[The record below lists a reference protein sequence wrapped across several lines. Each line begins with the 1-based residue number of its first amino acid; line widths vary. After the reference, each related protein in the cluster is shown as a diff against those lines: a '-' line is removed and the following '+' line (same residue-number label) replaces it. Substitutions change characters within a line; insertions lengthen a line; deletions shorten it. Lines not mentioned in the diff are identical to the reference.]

1 MKRLTSLILAT
12 TLSIGLF
19 NTVAI
24 RVSARG
30 NDTNIQVEKN
40 YEIYPLPQN
49 EVYLGSDFRITD
61 EVNIVLEDG
70 IDESTRNFIVEILA
84 NNGINNTFS
93 KEVVDNKTNIII
105 GVRGSAGYVDN
116 YFNENI
122 EYNQEIFLEEDAYVL
137 KVDNSLKENGVIA
150 ILGDTTDSAYYGIA
164 TLKMIFNQI
173 ENNQIENVMYEDF
186 ADAKWRG
193 FIEGFYGYPW
203 SNEDRKSLMEF
214 GGNFKMNS
222 YIFAPKDDPYHN
234 RQWRELYPEDK
245 LAEIKELVDVGHKSK
260 TQFIWAIHP
269 GFNMINWNDYDNEL
283 QTLLNKLEQLYD
295 IGVRQFGLFMDD
307 ISTDQSLADKEWHVR
322 LVTDVAN
329 WVKEKGDCYSLVYCP
344 PYYNQ
349 AWTGEKG
356 KPYLRAL
363 ANVPENV
370 EIMWTGVDVCGQVVE
385 SEMQWPKDIIGRDTY
400 MWLNWPVNGHNSAR
414 LMLGKGE
421 VMNPGVHNISGI
433 VTNPLEYAELSKTA
447 IFAIADYTWNTD
459 EFNDDKSWEDSFK
472 YINPEVAEEFH
483 TIASHLSDPS
493 PSNRNL
499 VLEESEYIK
508 EDLELFLNNYNS
520 GEEIS
525 EVGSRLIYEFDKIL
539 EAIVV
544 FNSEKNLNEK
554 MKSEIK
560 PWLGSLEYIVKA
572 CKASVNS
579 AIAIRE
585 SNLDVAWTELS
596 NATVFKQTSQTFT
609 TKKLNYPDVVVESG
623 AKRLIP
629 FANELIS
636 SLDSK
641 IYMEMDPQ
649 ASSRIPMSSY
659 KSNELDLIVD
669 GDEET
674 YAYFKTLQKVGDW
687 YGVDLGKVIDVNNIE
702 IVQGRNDTD
711 HDRFHK
717 GILEYSEDGEH
728 WSAIGEE
735 RTDSRIVENN
745 LSIKARYIRY
755 RATIAGVPGG
765 KPDLWTAVR
774 EIKINKEEN
783 KPVLFTNAKELEDTE
798 IIISESKAEILN
810 KSNITLKT
818 NEYLGF
824 KLTGIERIADI
835 ICEASSENLTI
846 ETSIN
851 GVEWSEAADI
861 NEARY
866 IRVIN
871 KESNDITFDLNK
883 LSVTLNKFQHVK
895 ITHNYGSI
903 YSGNIE
909 SIFDKKLESK
919 VWFGSAQGKDK
930 YVQVDLGGVV
940 DIDKIDLVIG
950 DSEKDYFRNGNLEVS
965 LDGETWEVI
974 DEITGESRE
983 ANFPTL
989 KAPYRYRTMEGI
1001 NKRARYIR
1009 LISKNNSN
1017 AWLALNE
1024 ILINEGINI
1033 DTNTNLSLIAKPE
1046 GELSNNSETVI
1057 DKKLSTFYTPAGEEL
1072 EGELLYRLS
1081 DYSEVGELII
1091 LQGPTGI
1098 SNASVEIRDLDGWHE
1113 IGALSNSYNYFDT
1126 SNLNNV
1132 LDIKFTWNG
1141 VKPII
1146 NEIITVK
1153 KSSENIPD
1161 EKPDEVINK
1170 DELKAIIESA
1180 KSIVENEADKYTKET
1195 IDSLKEAIN
1204 IAEEVLINDEAT
1216 QEQIDVAKE
1225 AVEVA
1230 ISQLEEN
1237 DNKPEEINKLALRI
1251 NIDYAEELKESGALE
1266 GVVPV
1271 VIKSFNKALEEA
1283 YIVYNNEFATQTEVD
1298 EAFNNLAEAI
1308 HMLEFKQG
1316 DKSELENLI
1325 NSANALNR
1333 NDYTDESWLNLESI
1347 LEEAN
1352 KVLIDDNAMQEE
1364 INEMS
1369 ENLKQAIKNLE
1380 EANKIDK
1387 SALQDLVN
1395 RVKET
1400 DSSKYIESTW
1410 ISFEGALK
1418 NASELLESQTATQV
1432 EVNEVYNSLLRAYLS
1447 LRLTPDKTLLEGLIK
1462 EIEELDLSKYTTKSV
1477 NMMKKELANAS
1488 VVLNNKEATEEE
1500 VNEAV
1505 ENLRSAK
1512 GALVEKDYIS
1522 NSNENENDNNSNNNS
1537 SIDKNNES
1545 LPKTGDIVSS
1555 SVNLIISGLLT
1566 VGGTF
1571 ILRKK
1576 ED

>member
-24 RVSARG
+24 KVNARG
-30 NDTNIQVEKN
+30 NDTSIQVENN

-70 IDESTRNFIVEILA
+70 IDESTRNFIVEILN

-93 KEVVDNKTNIII
+93 NEVVDNKTNIII

-283 QTLLNKLEQLYD
+283 QTLLNKLEQLYG

-307 ISTDQSLADKEWHVR
+307 ISTDQSLADKDWHVR

-329 WVKEKGDCYSLVYCP
+329 WVKDKGDCYSLVYCP

-385 SEMQWPKDIIGRDTY
+385 SEMQWPKDLIGRDTY

-508 EDLELFLNNYNS
+508 EDIELFLNNYNS
-520 GEEIS
+520 GEDIS
-525 EVGSRLIYEFDKIL
+525 EVGSRLIHEFDKIL

-544 FNSEKNLNEK
+544 FNSEQNLNEK
-554 MKSEIK
+554 MKSEIE
-560 PWLGSLEYIVKA
+560 PWLGALEYIVRA

-609 TKKLNYPDVVVESG
+609 TRKLNYPDVVVESG

-674 YAYFKTLQKVGDW
+674 YAYFKTLQKAGDW

-717 GILEYSEDGEH
+717 GVLEYSEGGEN

-783 KPVLFTNAKELEDTE
+783 KPVLFTNVKELENTE
-798 IIISESKAEILN
+798 VSISELKAEILN
-810 KSNITLKT
+810 ISNITLKT

-824 KLTGIERIADI
+824 KLTGVERVADI
-835 ICEASSENLTI
+835 ICESSVENLTI
-846 ETSIN
+846 EASIN
-851 GVEWSEAADI
+851 GVEWNEAADVT
-861 NEARY
+861 EARY

-883 LSVTLNKFQHVK
+883 LSVTLNKFQDIK
-895 ITHNYGSI
+895 INHNYGSI
-903 YSGNIE
+903 YSGSIE
-909 SIFDKKLESK
+909 NVFDKKLESK

-974 DEITGESRE
+974 DEITGGSKET
-983 ANFPTL
+983 NFPTL
-989 KAPYRYRTMEGI
+989 KAPYRYRTMEGV

-1024 ILINEGINI
+1024 ILINEGVNI

-1098 SNASVEIRDLDGWHE
+1098 SNANVKIRDLDGWHE
-1113 IGALSNSYNYFDT
+1113 IGVLSNSYNYFDT
-1126 SNLNNV
+1126 SNFNNI
-1132 LDIKFTWNG
+1132 LDVKLIWNG

-1161 EKPDEVINK
+1161 DVINK
-1170 DELKAIIESA
+1170 DGLKAIIESA
-1180 KSIVENEADKYTKET
+1180 KSIIENEADKYTKET

-1216 QEQIDVAKE
+1216 QGQIDVAKE

-1237 DNKPEEINKLALRI
+1237 DNKPENINKLPLKI
-1251 NIDYAEELKESGALE
+1251 NIDYAEELKESGALD

-1283 YIVYNNEFATQTEVD
+1283 YIVYNNEFATQAEVD

-1325 NSANALNR
+1325 KSANALNR

-1352 KVLIDDNAMQEE
+1352 KVLVDDNAMQEE
-1364 INEMS
+1364 INQMS

-1380 EANKIDK
+1380 EANKVDK

-1395 RVKET
+1395 RIKET

-1410 ISFEGALK
+1410 ISFESTLK
-1418 NASELLESQTATQV
+1418 NAIEILEDETATQE
-1432 EVNEVYNSLLRAYLS
+1432 EVNGVYNSLLRAYLS
-1447 LRLTPDKTLLEGLIK
+1447 LRLTPDKSLLEGLIK
-1462 EIEELDLSKYTTKSV
+1462 EVEGLDLSKYTIKSV
-1477 NMMKKELANAS
+1477 NLMKKELANAS

-1500 VNEAV
+1500 VNKAV
-1505 ENLRSAK
+1505 ENLRNAK
-1512 GALVEKDYIS
+1512 GALVAKDYIS
-1522 NSNENENDNNSNNNS
+1522 NSNENKNDNNGNSNIN
-1537 SIDKNNES
+1537 KNNES

-1555 SVNLIISGLLT
+1555 SVNVIISGLLT
-1566 VGGTF
+1566 VGGAL

-1576 ED
+1576 EY

>member
-12 TLSIGLF
+12 TLSISLF
-19 NTVAI
+19 NVATVE
-24 RVSARG
+24 VSARG
-30 NDTNIQVEKN
+30 NDVNIDLEEN

-49 EVYLGSDFRITD
+49 EIYSGSDFRITD
-61 EVNIVLEDG
+61 EVNIVVEDG
-70 IDESTRNFIVEILA
+70 IDEYTRNFIVEILDA
-84 NNGINNTFS
+84 IGINNIFS
-93 KEVVDNKTNIII
+93 NEMDENKTNIII
-105 GVRGSAGYVDN
+105 GVRGSHGYVDN
-116 YFNENI
+116 YFSENI
-122 EYNQEIFLEEDAYVL
+122 DYNQEIFSEEDAYVL
-137 KVDNSLKENGVIA
+137 KIDNSLKENGVIA
-150 ILGDTTDSAYYGIA
+150 ILGETTDSAYYGLA
-164 TLKMIFNQI
+164 TLKIIFNQI
-173 ENNQIENVMYEDF
+173 ENNQIKNVMYEDF

-245 LAEIKELVDVGHKSK
+245 LAEIKELVDVGNKSK
-260 TQFIWAIHP
+260 TKFIWAIHP
-269 GFNMINWNDYDNEL
+269 GFNMINWNDYHNEL
-283 QTLLNKLEQLYD
+283 QTLLNKLEQLYS

-307 ISTDQSLADKEWHVR
+307 ISTDQSLVDKDWHVK

-329 WVKEKGDCYSLVYCP
+329 WINEKGDCYSLVYCP

-385 SEMQWPKDIIGRDTY
+385 SEMQWPKDLIGRDTY

-421 VMNPGVHNISGI
+421 VLNPGVHNISGI

-459 EFNDDKSWEDSFK
+459 EFNDDKSWSDSFK

-483 TIASHLSDPS
+483 IIASHLSDPS

-508 EDLELFLNNYNS
+508 EDLELFLNNYNND
-520 GEEIS
+520 EDIS
-525 EVGSRLIYEFDKIL
+525 EVGSKLIYEFDKIL
-539 EAIVV
+539 DAIIV

-585 SNLDVAWTELS
+585 SNLDLAWRELS
-596 NATVFKQTSQTFT
+596 NATVFKETSKTFT
-609 TKKLNYPDVVVESG
+609 TKKLNSPDVVVESG

-649 ASSRIPMSSY
+649 ASSRIPMASY
-659 KSNELDLIVD
+659 NSNELDLMVD

-674 YAYFKTLQKVGDW
+674 YAYFKSLQKVGDW
-687 YGVDLGKVIDVNNIE
+687 YGVDLGKVIEVNNIE
-702 IVQGRNDTD
+702 ILQGRNDTD

-717 GILEYSEDGEH
+717 GILEYSEDGEN
-728 WSAIGEE
+728 WLPIGEE
-735 RTDSRIVENN
+735 RTDYRIVENN

-755 RATIAGVPGG
+755 RATTAGVPGG

-774 EIKINKEEN
+774 EIRINKEEN
-783 KPVLFTNAKELEDTE
+783 KATLFTNVKELENIKVNISDLKTE
-798 IIISESKAEILN
+798 ILDV
-810 KSNITLKT
+810 SNITLKT

-824 KLTGIERIADI
+824 KLTGIERIAEI
-835 ICEASSENLTI
+835 ICEMSSEKLNI

-851 GVEWSEAADI
+851 GVEWNKGTDVS
-861 NEARY
+861 EARY

-871 KESNDITFDLNK
+871 KENNDIKFDLNK
-883 LSVTLNKFQHVK
+883 LSVTLNKFQDTK
-895 ITHNYGSI
+895 ITHNFGSI
-903 YSGNIE
+903 YSGSIE
-909 SIFDKKLESK
+909 NIFDKKLESK
-919 VWFGSAQGKDK
+919 VWFGSPQGKDK
-930 YVQVDLGGVV
+930 YVQVDLGGVI
-940 DIDKIDLVIG
+940 DIDKIDLIIG
-950 DSEKDYFRNGNLEVS
+950 DSEKDYFRNGNLEIS
-965 LDGETWEVI
+965 LDGEEWEAI
-974 DEITGESRE
+974 DEITGGSRE
-983 ANFPTL
+983 ANFPIL
-989 KAPYRYRTMEGI
+989 KAPYRYRTIDNI
-1001 NKRARYIR
+1001 NKKARYIR

-1033 DTNTNLSLIAKPE
+1033 DTNTNLEIIAKPE
-1046 GELSNNSETVI
+1046 GELSNTSSTVI
-1057 DKKLSTFYTPAGEEL
+1057 DKKLSTFYTPAGEAL
-1072 EGELLYRLS
+1072 EGELLYRIS
-1081 DYSEVGELII
+1081 DYSEVSELII

-1098 SNASVEIRDLDGWHE
+1098 SNANVEIRDLDGWHE
-1113 IGALSNSYNYFDT
+1113 IGTLSNSYNYFDT
-1126 SNLNNV
+1126 SKFNNV
-1132 LDIKFTWNG
+1132 LDIKLVWD
-1141 VKPII
+1141 VAKPII

-1153 KSSENIPD
+1153 KISEDIPD
-1161 EKPDEVINK
+1161 DIIDKEK
-1170 DELKAIIESA
+1170 LKEIIESA

-1195 IDSLKEAIN
+1195 IDALKEAIN
-1204 IAEEVLINDEAT
+1204 IAEEVWDNDQAT
-1216 QEQIDVAKE
+1216 QEQIEVAKI
-1225 AVEVA
+1225 ALEVA

-1237 DNKPEEINKLALRI
+1237 DDKPTNVNKEALKI
-1251 NIDYAEELKESGALE
+1251 TIDYANELKESGALE
-1266 GVVPV
+1266 GVVPAV
-1271 VIKSFNKALEEA
+1271 VKLFDKTLAEA
-1283 YIVYNNEFATQTEVD
+1283 YIVYNNEFATQAEVD
-1298 EAFNNLAEAI
+1298 GEFNNLAEVI
-1308 HMLEFKQG
+1308 HMLEFKKG

-1325 NSANALNR
+1325 NSANALDR
-1333 NDYTDESWLNLESI
+1333 NDYTEESWFKLEYE
-1347 LEEAN
+1347 LQEAS
-1352 KVLIDDNAMQEE
+1352 KVLSDENAMQDE

-1369 ENLKQAIKNLE
+1369 ERLKEAIKNLE
-1380 EANKIDK
+1380 EAKKVDK
-1387 SALQDLVN
+1387 SALQDLIN

-1410 ISFEGALK
+1410 ISFENALK
-1418 NASELLESQTATQV
+1418 NATEILESETSTQV

-1447 LRLTPDKTLLEGLIK
+1447 LRLTPDKSLLEGLIK
-1462 EIEELDLSKYTTKSV
+1462 EVEGLDLSKYTTKSV
-1477 NMMKKELANAS
+1477 NLMKKELAKAR
-1488 VVLNNKEATEEE
+1488 VVLNNKEATEDE

-1505 ENLRSAK
+1505 ENLRNAK
-1512 GALVEKDYIS
+1512 ESLVAKSDV
-1522 NSNENENDNNSNNNS
+1522 SNNKDSESNFTS
-1537 SIDKNNES
+1537 SENKNDSN
-1545 LPKTGDIVSS
+1545 LPKTGNVISS
-1555 SVNLIISGLLT
+1555 EVILIIASILAF
-1566 VGGTF
+1566 GG
-1571 ILRKK
+1571 ILILKK
-1576 ED
+1576 KSELK

>member
-137 KVDNSLKENGVIA
+137 KVDNSFKENGVIA

-322 LVTDVAN
+322 LVTDVDN

-472 YINPEVAEEFH
+472 YINPEVVEEFH

-883 LSVTLNKFQHVK
+883 LSVTLNKFQDVK

-940 DIDKIDLVIG
+940 DIDKIDLVI
-950 DSEKDYFRNGNLEVS
+950 
-965 LDGETWEVI
+965 
-974 DEITGESRE
+974 
-983 ANFPTL
+983 
-989 KAPYRYRTMEGI
+989 
-1001 NKRARYIR
+1001 
-1009 LISKNNSN
+1009 
-1017 AWLALNE
+1017 
-1024 ILINEGINI
+1024 
-1033 DTNTNLSLIAKPE
+1033 
-1046 GELSNNSETVI
+1046 
-1057 DKKLSTFYTPAGEEL
+1057 
-1072 EGELLYRLS
+1072 
-1081 DYSEVGELII
+1081 
-1091 LQGPTGI
+1091 
-1098 SNASVEIRDLDGWHE
+1098 
-1113 IGALSNSYNYFDT
+1113 
-1126 SNLNNV
+1126 
-1132 LDIKFTWNG
+1132 
-1141 VKPII
+1141 
-1146 NEIITVK
+1146 
-1153 KSSENIPD
+1153 
-1161 EKPDEVINK
+1161 
-1170 DELKAIIESA
+1170 
-1180 KSIVENEADKYTKET
+1180 
-1195 IDSLKEAIN
+1195 
-1204 IAEEVLINDEAT
+1204 
-1216 QEQIDVAKE
+1216 
-1225 AVEVA
+1225 
-1230 ISQLEEN
+1230 
-1237 DNKPEEINKLALRI
+1237 
-1251 NIDYAEELKESGALE
+1251 
-1266 GVVPV
+1266 
-1271 VIKSFNKALEEA
+1271 
-1283 YIVYNNEFATQTEVD
+1283 
-1298 EAFNNLAEAI
+1298 
-1308 HMLEFKQG
+1308 
-1316 DKSELENLI
+1316 
-1325 NSANALNR
+1325 
-1333 NDYTDESWLNLESI
+1333 
-1347 LEEAN
+1347 
-1352 KVLIDDNAMQEE
+1352 
-1364 INEMS
+1364 
-1369 ENLKQAIKNLE
+1369 
-1380 EANKIDK
+1380 
-1387 SALQDLVN
+1387 
-1395 RVKET
+1395 
-1400 DSSKYIESTW
+1400 
-1410 ISFEGALK
+1410 
-1418 NASELLESQTATQV
+1418 
-1432 EVNEVYNSLLRAYLS
+1432 
-1447 LRLTPDKTLLEGLIK
+1447 
-1462 EIEELDLSKYTTKSV
+1462 
-1477 NMMKKELANAS
+1477 
-1488 VVLNNKEATEEE
+1488 
-1500 VNEAV
+1500 
-1505 ENLRSAK
+1505 
-1512 GALVEKDYIS
+1512 
-1522 NSNENENDNNSNNNS
+1522 
-1537 SIDKNNES
+1537 
-1545 LPKTGDIVSS
+1545 
-1555 SVNLIISGLLT
+1555 
-1566 VGGTF
+1566 
-1571 ILRKK
+1571 
-1576 ED
+1576 

>member
-12 TLSIGLF
+12 TISIGLF
-19 NTVAI
+19 NTLAI
-24 RVSARG
+24 KVNAKE
-30 NDTNIQVEKN
+30 NNTNIQLEEN

-49 EVYLGSDFRITD
+49 ETYLGANFRITD
-61 EVNIVLEDG
+61 EVNIVVEDG
-70 IDESTRNFIVEILA
+70 IDESTRNFIIEILA
-84 NNGINNTFS
+84 ENGINNIFS
-93 KEVVDNKTNIII
+93 NEIVENKTNIII

-116 YFNENI
+116 YFTENI
-122 EYNQEIFLEEDAYVL
+122 DYNEKIFLEEDAYVL

-173 ENNQIENVMYEDF
+173 ENNQIKNVMYEDF

-234 RQWRELYPEDK
+234 RQWRELYPDDK

-269 GFNMINWNDYDNEL
+269 GFNMIKWNDYDNEL
-283 QTLLNKLEQLYD
+283 QTLLNKLEQLYS

-307 ISTDQSLADKEWHVR
+307 ISTDQSLTDKDWHVR

-329 WVKEKGDCYSLVYCP
+329 WVKEKGDCDSLIYCP

-356 KPYLRAL
+356 KPYLQAL

-385 SEMQWPKDIIGRDTY
+385 SEMQWPKDIIGRDIY
-400 MWLNWPVNGHNSAR
+400 MWLNWPVNGHNSSR

-421 VMNPGVHNISGI
+421 VMDPGVHNISGI

-483 TIASHLSDPS
+483 IIASHLSDPS

-508 EDLELFLNNYNS
+508 EDLDLFLNNYNS
-520 GEEIS
+520 GKDIS
-525 EVGSRLIYEFDKIL
+525 EVGNRLIYEFDKIL
-539 EAIVV
+539 ESIVI

-554 MKSEIK
+554 MKNEIK

-572 CKASVNS
+572 CKSSVNS
-579 AIAIRE
+579 AIAISE
-585 SNLDVAWTELS
+585 SNLDLAWTELS
-596 NATVFKQTSQTFT
+596 NATVFKQRSQTFT
-609 TKKLNYPDVVVESG
+609 TKKLNSPDVVVESG

-641 IYMEMDPQ
+641 IYMQIDPQ
-649 ASSRIPMSSY
+649 ASSRIPISSY
-659 KSNELDLIVD
+659 NSNELDLIVD

-687 YGVDLGKVIDVNNIE
+687 YGIDLGKVIEVNNIE
-702 IVQGRNDTD
+702 ILQGRNDTD

-717 GILEYSEDGEH
+717 GILEYSEDGET
-728 WSAIGEE
+728 WIPIGEE
-735 RTDSRIVENN
+735 RTESRIVEND

-774 EIKINKEEN
+774 EIRINKEEN
-783 KPVLFTNAKELEDTE
+783 KPVLFTNVKELEN
-798 IIISESKAEILN
+798 INVSISELKTEILN
-810 KSNITLKT
+810 ASNITLKA

-824 KLTGIERIADI
+824 KLNEIEKIKNV
-835 ICEASSENLTI
+835 ICEASSQDITV

-851 GVEWSEAADI
+851 GVEWIKSTDTS
-861 NEARY
+861 EARY
-866 IRVIN
+866 IRVVN
-871 KESNDITFDLNK
+871 KRNDDITFDLNK
-883 LSVTLNKFQHVK
+883 LSVTLNKFQDTK
-895 ITHNYGSI
+895 ITHNYGGI
-903 YSGNIE
+903 YSGSIE
-909 SIFDKKLESK
+909 NVFDKKLESK
-919 VWFGSAQGKDK
+919 VWFNSAQGKDK

-950 DSEKDYFRNGNLEVS
+950 DSEKDYFRNGNLEIS

-989 KAPYRYRTMEGI
+989 KAPYRYRNIEGV
-1001 NKRARYIR
+1001 NRKARYIR

-1024 ILINEGINI
+1024 ILINDGINI

-1046 GELSNNSETVI
+1046 GELSNNSESVI
-1057 DKKLSTFYTPAGEEL
+1057 DKKLSTFYTPAGETL

-1098 SNASVEIRDLDGWHE
+1098 SNASVQIRDLDGWHE
-1113 IGALSNSYNYFDT
+1113 IGTLSNSYNYFDT

-1132 LDIKFTWNG
+1132 LDVKLVWNG
-1141 VKPII
+1141 IKPII

-1153 KSSENIPD
+1153 KSSENTPNDI
-1161 EKPDEVINK
+1161 INK
-1170 DELKAIIESA
+1170 DELKSIIEKA
-1180 KSIVENEADKYTKET
+1180 KNIVENESDKYIEET
-1195 IDSLKEAIN
+1195 IESLKEAIT
-1204 IAEEVLINDEAT
+1204 IAEKVLDNDEAT
-1216 QEQIDVAKE
+1216 QE
-1225 AVEVA
+1225 
-1230 ISQLEEN
+1230 
-1237 DNKPEEINKLALRI
+1237 
-1251 NIDYAEELKESGALE
+1251 
-1266 GVVPV
+1266 
-1271 VIKSFNKALEEA
+1271 
-1283 YIVYNNEFATQTEVD
+1283 
-1298 EAFNNLAEAI
+1298 
-1308 HMLEFKQG
+1308 
-1316 DKSELENLI
+1316 
-1325 NSANALNR
+1325 
-1333 NDYTDESWLNLESI
+1333 
-1347 LEEAN
+1347 
-1352 KVLIDDNAMQEE
+1352 
-1364 INEMS
+1364 
-1369 ENLKQAIKNLE
+1369 
-1380 EANKIDK
+1380 
-1387 SALQDLVN
+1387 
-1395 RVKET
+1395 
-1400 DSSKYIESTW
+1400 
-1410 ISFEGALK
+1410 
-1418 NASELLESQTATQV
+1418 
-1432 EVNEVYNSLLRAYLS
+1432 EVNEAYNTLIREYLS
-1447 LRLTPDKTLLEGLIK
+1447 LRLIPDKSLLEELIR
-1462 EIEELDLSKYTTKSV
+1462 ELEALDLSKYTEKSANFV
-1477 NMMKKELANAS
+1477 KKELANAS
-1488 VVLNNKEATEEE
+1488 KVLSNKEATKTE
-1500 VNEAV
+1500 VDEAV
-1505 ENLRSAK
+1505 ENLRRAK
-1512 GALVEKDYIS
+1512 ESLVEKDNSS
-1522 NSNENENDNNSNNNS
+1522 NSNETESNDLDSLSRDESNE
-1537 SIDKNNES
+1537 K
-1545 LPKTGDIVSS
+1545 LPKTGDVVSS
-1555 SVNLIISGLLT
+1555 SVILIIAGVLIF
-1566 VGGTF
+1566 GGVLIF
-1571 ILRKK
+1571 KKKKILK
-1576 ED
+1576 